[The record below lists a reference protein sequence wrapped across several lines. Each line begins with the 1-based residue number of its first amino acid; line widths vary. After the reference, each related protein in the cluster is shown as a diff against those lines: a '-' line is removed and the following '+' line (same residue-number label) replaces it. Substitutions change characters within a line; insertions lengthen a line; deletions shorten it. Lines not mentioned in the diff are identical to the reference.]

1 MIMDR
6 ETTPAIFWKTYP
18 DRLRMTE
25 REVHV
30 WRADLHAS
38 SSVQERL
45 VACLSAEEKSRAE
58 RFVFARDRDFWVA
71 CRGILR
77 QILSLYLDE
86 HPGNIEF
93 IREPAGKPRLGPYR
107 QSSEPP
113 IMFNVSHSNG
123 LALVALTLEQEVG
136 IDLEKVRSEFATHE
150 IAERYFSRQEQAE
163 FRSLPDELQTEAF
176 FLCWTRKE
184 AFVKARG
191 EGLQVPLDSFAVSL
205 TPGRPEVLTSAD
217 TERWQMF
224 SFSPAPSY
232 VAALVTEGR
241 KTERYFWE
249 WQPKGSSGVPAELPA
264 QET

>member
-1 MIMDR
+1 M
-6 ETTPAIFWKTYP
+6 
-18 DRLRMTE
+18 
-25 REVHV
+25 

-45 VACLSAEEKSRAE
+45 VACLSAEEKSRSE

-176 FLCWTRKE
+176 FLCWSRKE
-184 AFVKARG
+184 AYVKARG
-191 EGLQVPLDSFAVSL
+191 KGLSLPLDQFDVSL
-205 TPGRPEVLTSAD
+205 VPDEPVRLFGSREEPQAV
-217 TERWQMF
+217 ERWSLYDLF
-224 SFSPAPSY
+224 PARGYAGALSIEGPS
-232 VAALVTEGR
+232 
-241 KTERYFWE
+241 
-249 WQPKGSSGVPAELPA
+249 WQVRCWQWQG
-264 QET
+264 ETRS

>member
-1 MIMDR
+1 MDGG
-6 ETTPAIFWKTYP
+6 TTPAISWKTPP
-18 DRLRMTE
+18 DRLGMTE

-38 SSVQERL
+38 SYEQERL
-45 VACLSAEEKSRAE
+45 VACLSAEERSRAE
-58 RFVFARDRDFWVA
+58 RFVFDRDRNFWAA

-77 QILSLYLDE
+77 EILSLYLNR

-93 IREPAGKPRLGPYR
+93 IREPGGKPRLGR
-107 QSSEPP
+107 RREKSEPQ

-150 IAERYFSRQEQAE
+150 IAERYFSAQEQAE

-184 AFVKARG
+184 AFLKARG
-191 EGLQVPLDSFAVSL
+191 EGLQVPLDSFTVSL
-205 TPGRPEVLTSAD
+205 TPGRPEVLSSAD
-217 TERWQMF
+217 AERWHMF
-224 SFSPAPSY
+224 SFSPAPGY
-232 VAALVTEGR
+232 VAALVTEGQN
-241 KTERYFWE
+241 TERHFWE
-249 WQPKGSSGVPAELPA
+249 WQSNWPSGIPANA
-264 QET
+264 S